1 VIDGLECFVNS
12 GIVAKLLSIRQ
23 LVSGNPQTIILS
35 SSYGNSSFLAVQ
47 SLIKAPIKKLP
58 LDNSVTSQKALA
70 HVKVPIDLVLISKL
84 LRIYTD
90 ICLPGIAEIG
100 ARDLAWLLICL
111 VDIRVFLL
119 SRWSLKSVMPHS
131 NMAAFVKSFSH
142 INQHSDGAIAVS
154 VVTKEEICKVD
165 VGELE
170 TIVFVNL
177 PTSID
182 EYTQVLA
189 GMARHSVQGVL
200 HSFYSKADASLAGPL
215 INVLE
220 QCQQVVPESLRLLAD
235 AHSEVGPA

>member
-1 VIDGLECFVNS
+1 M
-12 GIVAKLLSIRQ
+12 
-23 LVSGNPQTIILS
+23 
-35 SSYGNSSFLAVQ
+35 
-47 SLIKAPIKKLP
+47 
-58 LDNSVTSQKALA
+58 
-70 HVKVPIDLVLISKL
+70 
-84 LRIYTD
+84 YT
-90 ICLPGIAEIG
+90 G
-100 ARDLAWLLICL
+100 
-111 VDIRVFLL
+111 
-119 SRWSLKSVMPHS
+119 
-131 NMAAFVKSFSH
+131 
-142 INQHSDGAIAVS
+142 SDGAIAVS

-189 GMARHSVQGVL
+189 GMARHSVRGVL

-220 QCQQVVPESLRLLAD
+220 QCQQVVPDSLRLLVD